1 MGCTGSRHALRGG
14 VRGGKS
20 AYATSCSGPAAVH
33 HTVSLKSSTLG
44 SLSLERD
51 RDKEMMKW
59 RDDDGGCA
67 AKTTPPPQQLVRR
80 QRQVMPAT
88 TAKTPVRET
97 EVINVWELME
107 GLDDKDGEGDVCG
120 EERREQSTSTP
131 GSPEFDLDI
140 IIAFRKALDEVP
152 PARDCPGDDVCVKKH
167 EIQRFPG
174 IVRER
179 VSAFQKRIDAKL
191 AKMAPSSPPPEPE
204 PQPQPPPPP
213 PEPRQL
219 PPPPPEPRQQQPPPP
234 ADSARKV
241 VLYLTSLRGIRKTY
255 EDCWTTKGILQGYG
269 VLVDERDLSMHAGF
283 KEELHAVLGSAGSLP
298 QVFADGRHLGG
309 SEDVRRMH
317 ESGELSKALGACE
330 MAFAGKGIALEACS
344 GCGGVRFVPCEE
356 CSGSCKVF
364 LEELDTFRRC
374 PECNE
379 NGLVRCPLCC
389 CL

>member
-20 AYATSCSGPAAVH
+20 AYATSRSRPAAVH

-51 RDKEMMKW
+51 RDEEMMKW
-59 RDDDGGCA
+59 RDDGGGCA
-67 AKTTPPPQQLVRR
+67 AKTTPPPQQ
-80 QRQVMPAT
+80 VMPTT

-107 GLDDKDGEGDVCG
+107 GLDDKDEEGDVHG
-120 EERREQSTSTP
+120 EEQRKQSTP
-131 GSPEFDLDI
+131 GSPEFDPDI
-140 IIAFRKALDEVP
+140 ITAFRKALDEVP
-152 PARDCPGDDVCVKKH
+152 PAQDCPGDDVCVKKH

-204 PQPQPPPPP
+204 P
-213 PEPRQL
+213 L
-219 PPPPPEPRQQQPPPP
+219 PPTPP
-234 ADSARKV
+234 DSARKV

-255 EDCWTTKGILQGYG
+255 EDCWTTKAILQGYG

-283 KEELHAVLGSAGSLP
+283 KEELHAVLGSPGSLP
-298 QVFADGRHLGG
+298 QAFADGTHLGG
-309 SEDVRRMH
+309 AEDVRRMH

-330 MAFAGKGIALEACS
+330 MAFASKGIALEACS

-364 LEELDTFRRC
+364 LPELDTFRRC

-379 NGLVRCPLCC
+379 NGLVRCPLC
-389 CL
+389 